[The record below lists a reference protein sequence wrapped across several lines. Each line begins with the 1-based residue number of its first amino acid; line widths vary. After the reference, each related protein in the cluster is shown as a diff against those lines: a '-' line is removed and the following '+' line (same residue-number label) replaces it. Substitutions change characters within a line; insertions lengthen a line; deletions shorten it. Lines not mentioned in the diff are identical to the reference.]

1 MDEKKA
7 DPKIRNPSNPDNNKP
22 IDVIYIIAGGPN
34 NCKGENKKGSKDVL
48 LIEKDTLAKQEVMF
62 GLSDR
67 VTEISNNDLLVVS
80 TRLNKY
86 EVKWVFINIGCL
98 INLLTLDIYN
108 KLGLDKNIFNVT
120 YRLMDLVDKTV
131 AV

>member
-1 MDEKKA
+1 
-7 DPKIRNPSNPDNNKP
+7 
-22 IDVIYIIAGGPN
+22 
-34 NCKGENKKGSKDVL
+34 
-48 LIEKDTLAKQEVMF
+48 MF